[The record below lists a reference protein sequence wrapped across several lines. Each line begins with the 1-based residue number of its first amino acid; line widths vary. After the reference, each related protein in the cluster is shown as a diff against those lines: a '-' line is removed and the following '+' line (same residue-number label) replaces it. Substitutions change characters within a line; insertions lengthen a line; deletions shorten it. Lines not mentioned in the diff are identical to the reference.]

1 MAYHVT
7 LNLPHDVRCLWGRR
21 SIATLVSVMNWL
33 VIAGDIIAFGPLPIN
48 TTSRCED
55 GGYASEILYIVTVAI
70 SPCKSYT
77 YPEFLVVAALRVHAV
92 SGGNWRLVLPVWLL
106 GMVPVGTNI
115 VGTWRITKFVP
126 LNQDYQ
132 SGAQPNITYSDATS
146 NAYVDLIDSGGFYAL
161 IELCRMVIISRT
173 SIVVSDILVVG
184 ATWYYI
190 SHTSSVKTQLVR
202 EVWDARPNLTTVMFR
217 DGTLYFL
224 MSSILISRFLICIRE
239 AAERSTQAFSSQS
252 LSFIDSQGD
261 SNPQPWLSSA
271 EFATDIAN
279 PSAGDN
285 GRADAFSDLED
296 DLDPRD
302 DAGEGRDGGIEL
314 EEYAASVCSVDAH
327 TP

>member
-1 MAYHVT
+1 
-7 LNLPHDVRCLWGRR
+7 
-21 SIATLVSVMNWL
+21 
-33 VIAGDIIAFGPLPIN
+33 
-48 TTSRCED
+48 
-55 GGYASEILYIVTVAI
+55 
-70 SPCKSYT
+70 
-77 YPEFLVVAALRVHAV
+77 
-92 SGGNWRLVLPVWLL
+92 
-106 GMVPVGTNI
+106 MVPVGTNI
-115 VGTWRITKFVP
+115 WGATQDTFLIFPP
-126 LNQDYQ
+126 LGCV
-132 SGAQPNITYSDATS
+132 SSITYSDATS
-146 NAYVDLIDSGGFYAL
+146 NA
-161 IELCRMVIISRT
+161 MVIISRT

-224 MSSILISRFLICIRE
+224 VISLLNILDLIMNTVTLNGNIGTLNITNLITAMSSILISRFLICIRE
-239 AAERSTQAFSSQS
+239 AAERSTHAFSSQS

-302 DAGEGRDGGIEL
+302 DAGEVRDGGIEL
-314 EEYAASVCSVDAH
+314 EEYAVSVCSVDAH